1 MGQQQSGLGG
11 RPLRD
16 IAANFVRIWLWPLVA
31 FAAFILIVQAVLLY
45 SYALPLHPFLFNAS
59 ELIALLSGAI
69 TAAGLTGIYQQFRQ
83 GSREAALR
91 LDELHAAFNAADM
104 QVHRDLGWKYLES
117 LVVEKKGHPADDQ
130 RLQDFAAWWVCSTG
144 TAPPAPGDPK
154 KGQSREDY
162 DAQYTWAV
170 TAMVNFY
177 VRLENHFALH
187 ADRSSIS
194 AHQFLRATGPFVWRY
209 WEADIMAFV
218 KVCKEQRFSDQKGRP
233 VDPYFIEPLQKLE
246 QRYDRAIKATMAR
259 G

>member
-1 MGQQQSGLGG
+1 MKEISA
-11 RPLRD
+11 D
-16 IAANFVRIWLWPLVA
+16 YARIWGWPL
-31 FAAFILIVQAVLLY
+31 AAFTTFILVVEAIL
-45 SYALPLHPFLFNAS
+45 LHPYDVSQGVSFLPPS

-91 LDELHAAFNAADM
+91 LDALHAAFNAADM

-117 LVVEKKGHPADDQ
+117 LVVTRKGHPRDDS
-130 RLQDFAAWWVCSTG
+130 RLQDFATWWVCSAG
-144 TAPPAPGDPK
+144 EAPPAPGEPA
-154 KGQSREDY
+154 GGESREAY
-162 DAQYTWAV
+162 DARFTWAV
-170 TAMVNFY
+170 TAVINFY

-194 AHQFLRATGPFVWRY
+194 ARQFLRATGPFVWRY

-218 KVCKEQRFSDQKGRP
+218 GACEQKRFADRKGRT
-233 VDPYFIEPLQKLE
+233 VVPYFIEPLHRLE
-246 QRYDRAIKATMAR
+246 KRYDEAIASTNTR